1 MNSLLKRREAI
12 FAFTTIPAENTRK
25 RMSSKMH
32 EKKLDFIDDVKYLGF
47 FLSLQSRGSRY
58 FEIDSCRQHVFSI
71 LLD

>member
-1 MNSLLKRREAI
+1 
-12 FAFTTIPAENTRK
+12 
-25 RMSSKMH
+25 MH

>member
-1 MNSLLKRREAI
+1 
-12 FAFTTIPAENTRK
+12 
-25 RMSSKMH
+25 MH

-47 FLSLQSRGSRY
+47 FLSLQSRGSGY